1 MSVMN
6 SYYFTMQKQEDSLK
20 AHNFT
25 DAVIAITYQCN
36 SRCVMCNIW
45 QYKGPAPL
53 PAEEYLKL
61 PSSLRSVNIS
71 GGEATLRSDIAQVMA
86 NIKKAAPKVRFKISH
101 NGFAPQLFKKRML
114 EVLEHIDKKDIGIVV
129 SIDGLEQMQEQVR
142 RIPQGFK
149 KNMETIE
156 ICRELGL
163 TDITI
168 AFTAGDYNIHQLM
181 DMYELS
187 KKIKTEFTV
196 AALHNSDH
204 YFQIQTNK
212 IDNLGAFRDQFM
224 QLVRAELRSWN
235 LKRWVR
241 AFFAYGVIW
250 YLLRNERILPNY
262 AGKKAFFLDPNGY
275 IYPADVTPKP
285 MGNIKDFTTFQELL
299 DTPDAQKSVALEG
312 EATHW
317 MVCTARTAIQS
328 HPIRVITWILKSK
341 FLPHTLKD
349 PIQKV

>member
-1 MSVMN
+1 
-6 SYYFTMQKQEDSLK
+6 MQKSKTSLL
-20 AHNFT
+20 ANNFI

-53 PAEEYLKL
+53 PAEEYLKV

-71 GGEATLRSDIAQVMA
+71 GGEVTLRPDMAQVMIH
-86 NIKKAAPKVRFKISH
+86 IKKAAPKARFKISH

-114 EVLEHIDKKDIGIVV
+114 EVLEHIKPEDIGVVV
-129 SIDGLEQMQEQVR
+129 SIDGLEEMQEQVR

-149 KNMETIE
+149 KNMETINL
-156 ICRELGL
+156 CRELGIK
-163 TDITI
+163 DITI

-181 DMYELS
+181 DMYQLS
-187 KKIKTEFTV
+187 KQLGTEFTV

-204 YFQIQTNK
+204 YFQIKTNK
-212 IDNLGAFRDQFM
+212 IDKLGAFKGQFM
-224 QLVRAELRSWN
+224 NLVRAELRSWN
-235 LKRWVR
+235 IKRWVR
-241 AFFAYGVIW
+241 AFFAYGLIW

-275 IYPADVTPKP
+275 VYPADVTPKP
-285 MGNIKDFTTFQELL
+285 MGNIKDFNTFQELL
-299 DTPDAQKSVALEG
+299 DTPDAEKSVSLEG
-312 EATHW
+312 GATHW
-317 MVCTARTAIQS
+317 MICTARTAIQS
-328 HPIRVITWILKSK
+328 HPIRVITWIVKSK
-341 FLPHTLKD
+341 FFPNTLKD